1 MELLEERQ
9 TKGFSAVSMSCGI
22 DKRIEFLDLADR
34 KLLEITVRGALS
46 RREAGMLLGLS
57 SGTVT
62 RRLRVL
68 VNRLHEPIVVALV
81 DFGELLP
88 ELYREVGLAYFLRKW
103 PMARIAREMGLTQY
117 EVKRKLAYVR
127 GWQKGVGGKD
137 EGRRMKDEGGKGRTG
152 GAR

>member
-9 TKGFSAVSMSCGI
+9 TKGFSAVSIGSGI

-34 KLLEITVRGALS
+34 KLLEVTVRGALS

-62 RRLRVL
+62 RRIHVL

-81 DFGELLP
+81 DYGELLP
-88 ELYREVGLAYFLRKW
+88 ELHREVGLAYFLRKW
-103 PMARIAREMGLTQY
+103 PMSMIAREMGLTQY
-117 EVKRKLAYVR
+117 EVKRMLAYVR
-127 GWQKGVGGKD
+127 GWQKGVGG
-137 EGRRMKDEGGKGRTG
+137 RR
-152 GAR
+152 